1 MALSLSGA
9 AGLAGT
15 TAHPYLKGMKLS
27 IHAHQIEKPRDLTAF
42 LRKHLVTPLR
52 RLYDSPAAELTV
64 HVADAKPSKGGVDQA
79 CGVTF
84 RMPNAK
90 TLRVETV
97 RDDLHA
103 ALLDCAARLKRLV
116 QREVGKQRSTTRSPQ
131 SRPLGTTWRRR
142 ATSSELAPDGT
153 PSTL

>member
-1 MALSLSGA
+1 
-9 AGLAGT
+9 LAGT
-15 TAHPYLKGMKLS
+15 AARPNLNDMKLS

-42 LRKHLVTPLR
+42 IHKHLVRPLG
-52 RLYDSPAAELTV
+52 RLYDSQAADLTV
-64 HVADAKPSKGGVDQA
+64 HIAEAKPKKGGVDQS

-116 QREVGKQRSTTRSPQ
+116 QREVHKQRSPSRSQQP
-131 SRPLGTTWRRR
+131 RPLGTTWRQR
-142 ATSSELAPDGT
+142 ATTSELAPDGT